1 VKSDKQFVFPYF
13 RCGRRHAFLDGRT
26 SNGCKL
32 DAALSPMP
40 LAKRTGGDVNAA
52 TPRRTYAGI
61 ALLAGAALL
70 ASAIS
75 TPSKAQPA
83 PDPQLGPPLIAQA
96 CVGCH
101 GQAGAGSGS
110 VPKIAGYSRDLFIAQ
125 WAAFRNKER
134 PATMMDR
141 IAKGYTEADV
151 ALLADYFSKLK
162 K

>member
-1 VKSDKQFVFPYF
+1 
-13 RCGRRHAFLDGRT
+13 
-26 SNGCKL
+26 
-32 DAALSPMP
+32 
-40 LAKRTGGDVNAA
+40 VNAA
-52 TPRRTYAGI
+52 TPRRCHAGI
-61 ALLAGAALL
+61 LLLAPWLACAALLAG
-70 ASAIS
+70 AIS
-75 TPSKAQPA
+75 TPSKAQQA
-83 PDPQLGPPLIAQA
+83 PDPPLIAQA

-110 VPKIAGYSRDLFIAQ
+110 VPRIAGYSRDLFIAQ

>member
-1 VKSDKQFVFPYF
+1 
-13 RCGRRHAFLDGRT
+13 
-26 SNGCKL
+26 
-32 DAALSPMP
+32 M
-40 LAKRTGGDVNAA
+40 NAA
-52 TPRRTYAGI
+52 TPRRCHAGI
-61 ALLAGAALL
+61 PLLAPLLAGAAFL

-75 TPSKAQPA
+75 TPSKAQQA
-83 PDPQLGPPLIAQA
+83 PVPPHGPSLIAQA

-141 IAKGYTEADV
+141 IAKGYTEAEV